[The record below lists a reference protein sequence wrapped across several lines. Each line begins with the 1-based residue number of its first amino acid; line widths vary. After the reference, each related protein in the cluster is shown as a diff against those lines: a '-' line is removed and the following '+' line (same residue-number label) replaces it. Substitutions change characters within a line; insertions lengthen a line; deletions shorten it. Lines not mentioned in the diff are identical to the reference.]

1 MWPLKGW
8 RDWGEGGVRGGG
20 KLGRRIVVGVAVD
33 PTRRAR
39 LLLHLAVGEKVPLSE
54 EERVEQLLTRFD
66 VGFRLPRLLD
76 RAPLLAASGLLG
88 GCKLLVKRRV

>member
-1 MWPLKGW
+1 M
-8 RDWGEGGVRGGG
+8 RGGG
-20 KLGRRIVVGVAVD
+20 KLGRRIVFGVAVD
-33 PTRRAR
+33 PARRAR

-54 EERVEQLLTRFD
+54 EERVEQLLAWLD
-66 VGFRLPRLLD
+66 VGVRLPRLLD